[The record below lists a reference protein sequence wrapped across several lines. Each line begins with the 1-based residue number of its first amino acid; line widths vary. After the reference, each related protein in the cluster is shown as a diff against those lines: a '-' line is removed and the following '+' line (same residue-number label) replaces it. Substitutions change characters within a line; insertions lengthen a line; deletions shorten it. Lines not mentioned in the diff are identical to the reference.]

1 MANIGGRDTRDF
13 VVWTGVDAPQLL
25 KESLQDGTNLLTVT
39 NLLTGA
45 LNGIAAEVQNDPVY
59 SSVWSMADSPIV
71 SYRMGADFSF
81 EDHTEYSRPSR
92 SRAEVDGHMLP
103 LKSYDLGLGW
113 TWDYLRNAYT
123 AQIEADIQST
133 VNAAR
138 KLVRTRL
145 LNRILARTDDSGAS
159 KGLGAG
165 GYSPGFATTAASTN
179 VDFSPPEF
187 AGTTFANTHEHY
199 AAAGTSLTSANAI
212 VAMKNLREH
221 GHAGPYDLWISAT
234 DEATYR
240 AFTDFVSASDPL
252 VTQGSTTALVS
263 LPPGYIGY
271 LKDSY
276 ARVRIVDGFPTNYW
290 FMFKSYGANNAANP
304 IRLRVGRGESALRF
318 VAFPDPNAGASPAS
332 PLGTLIAWT
341 EFGVGVGDRTN
352 GTLRYNQ
359 SSWADGTAS

>member
-13 VVWTGVDAPQLL
+13 VVWTGVDAAQLL
-25 KESLQDGTNLLTVT
+25 KEQLQDGTNLLTVT
-39 NLLTGA
+39 NQLTGA
-45 LNGIAAEVQNDPVY
+45 LNAIAAEVQNDPVY

-71 SYRMGADFSF
+71 SYRMGTDFSF
-81 EDHTEYSRPSR
+81 EDHTEYSRPNR
-92 SRAEVDGHMLP
+92 NRAEVDGHMLP

-113 TWDYLRNAYT
+113 TWDYLRNAYM
-123 AQIEADIQST
+123 AQVEADIQST

-159 KGLGAG
+159 KGLGSG

-179 VDFSPPEF
+179 VDFTPPEF

-199 AAAGTSLTSANAI
+199 AAGTSSLTSANAI
-212 VAMKNLREH
+212 LAMKHLREH
-221 GHAGPYDLWISAT
+221 GHVAPFDLWIPSA

-240 AFTDFVSASDPL
+240 AFSDFVAASDPL
-252 VTQGSTTALVS
+252 VTPGSTTALVS

-276 ARVRIVDGFPTNYW
+276 ARVRIVDGLPTNYW
-290 FMFKSYGANNAANP
+290 FMFKSYGANNSQNP

-352 GTLRYNQ
+352 GTLRYNA

>member
-179 VDFSPPEF
+179 VDFTPPEF

-199 AAAGTSLTSANAI
+199 AAATTSLTSANAI

-221 GHAGPYDLWISAT
+221 GHVAPFDLWISAA

-252 VTQGSTTALVS
+252 VTPGSTTALVS

-276 ARVRIVDGFPTNYW
+276 ARVRIVDGLPTNYW
-290 FMFKSYGANNAANP
+290 FMFKSYGANNSQNP

-352 GTLRYNQ
+352 GTLRYNA